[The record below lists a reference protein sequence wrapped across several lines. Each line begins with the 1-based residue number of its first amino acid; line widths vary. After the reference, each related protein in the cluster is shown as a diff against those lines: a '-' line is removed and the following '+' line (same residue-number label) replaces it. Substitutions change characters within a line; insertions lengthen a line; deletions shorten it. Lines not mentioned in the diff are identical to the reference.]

1 MLFYYDLYSIYRQP
15 DKSCKLLHVER
26 IALHSASLLSML
38 CQKPSS
44 YNRLHGGMNGSMDW

>member
-1 MLFYYDLYSIYRQP
+1 MLFYYDQYSIYRQP

-44 YNRLHGGMNGSMDW
+44 CNRLHGGMNGSMDW

>member
-1 MLFYYDLYSIYRQP
+1 MLFCYDLYSIYRQP
-15 DKSCKLLHVER
+15 DKSCKLLHIER
-26 IALHSASLLSML
+26 IALHFASLLSML

>member
-1 MLFYYDLYSIYRQP
+1 MLFCYDLYSTYRQP
-15 DKSCKLLHVER
+15 DKSYIPLHVE
-26 IALHSASLLSML
+26 IVALHSASLLSML

>member
-1 MLFYYDLYSIYRQP
+1 MLFCYDLYSIYRQL
-15 DKSCKLLHVER
+15 DKSYIPLHVL
-26 IALHSASLLSML
+26 IVALHFASLLSML